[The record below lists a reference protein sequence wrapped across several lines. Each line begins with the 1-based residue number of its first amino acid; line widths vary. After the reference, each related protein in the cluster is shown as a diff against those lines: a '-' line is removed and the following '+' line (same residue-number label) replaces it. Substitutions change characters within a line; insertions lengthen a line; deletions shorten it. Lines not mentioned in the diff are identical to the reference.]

1 MSVHK
6 EKAAA
11 QRYTIELSSEYQEA
25 VADLIKATGLR
36 TQKDVFE
43 SSIALLSWAVR
54 EVGRG
59 RVIASFDE
67 TTKTFAEI
75 HMPALMQAARRAA

>member
-1 MSVHK
+1 MPAHK
-6 EKAAA
+6 ERVPA
-11 QRYTIELSSEYQEA
+11 QRYSIELSPEYQEA
-25 VADLIKATGLR
+25 VGDLIKDTGLR

-59 RVIASFDE
+59 RTISSYDE
-67 TTKTFAEI
+67 STKSFAEI